1 MAFIFGGNTGLSYEE
16 MLRQRDLATQLAGNV
31 SQGGY
36 TALGSG
42 LASGL
47 LARRAEKAQKAGAEA
62 AQGKAQS
69 VLGQLFGQQVMGGQP
84 MRPGGAAPLDPMS
97 PTAIAG
103 DTMAALGK
111 DGGTAGYRAS
121 LIGTESGGNWG
132 AQNNE
137 VGAGG
142 QAGHYGRVQFGKA
155 RLQEAMNAG
164 AIPQG
169 TTPEQFMA
177 SPALQVAAEN
187 WHFGDLENQLGD
199 LVGTVVNGKPLD
211 MGALVAMGHLGGAG
225 GARRYVESGG
235 KYNPSDSFGTSLA
248 EYADTHG
255 GQTTMS
261 AQNAPTAGGMD
272 PAALVSA
279 MSDPYLDEGTRS
291 VLGQLFQAQIQKS
304 DPSYQ
309 MGMQADQ
316 LALEKA
322 QLELDQARNPKPG
335 YRTLSKQEAQ
345 QIGLPD
351 GGVYQVGPDWQI
363 EILQQSPGGNTP
375 AAFASLDLQARAAG
389 FEPGT
394 PEYQDFMRNG
404 GGSGTPAAFTAL
416 DMQAKAAGLEPG
428 TPEYQTFMATR
439 GAGMAAEAKAKGEAS
454 AAAEIAAPADV
465 ATADRT
471 LTYIDEVRKHPG
483 LSMGTGVSSVF
494 NSVPGTSGRDFDNR
508 VKQLT
513 SGAFLTAIDEMRGM
527 GALSNTEGQTA
538 TAAITRMD
546 TSTSEEEFLAALRDY
561 EDIVKLGR
569 GRASGR
575 MKGPTA
581 QKEAGTGTTLTYNPQ
596 TEDFE

>member
-1 MAFIFGGNTGLSYEE
+1 MAFVFGGNTGLSYEE

-47 LARRAEKAQKAGAEA
+47 LARRADKAQKEGGARARENAANA
-62 AQGKAQS
+62 AQGALGQS

-84 MRPGGAAPLDPMS
+84 MRSGGAAPLDPMS

-199 LVGTVVNGKPLD
+199 LVGTVVNGKPMD

-235 KYNPSDSFGTSLA
+235 QYNPSDSFGTSLA

-309 MGMQADQ
+309 MGMQADR
-316 LALEKA
+316 LNLERA
-322 QLELDQARNPKPG
+322 QLELDQARTPKPG
-335 YRTLSKQEAQ
+335 FRTLSAQEAQ
-345 QIGLPD
+345 QVGLPE
-351 GGVYQVGPDWQI
+351 GGVYQVGPDGQI
-363 EILQQSPGGNTP
+363 EVVQQPPGADVSGIPEYGLSPVWGVNDKGEPVLMQIGKDGTAVQTKIPDGVTP
-375 AAFASLDLQARAAG
+375 DPAFKAFETAKGSAEGKAAG
-389 FEPGT
+389 EDAALLESVSSKMPGLEQVVSELDALAET
-394 PEYQDFMRNG
+394 ATYTIAGQVRDALARQVGADPGESAIARTEYIAKVNNQILPMLKDTFG
-404 GGSGTPAAFTAL
+404 AAFTVKEGDTL
-416 DMQAKAAGLEPG
+416 RETLGDPDKSPQEKQAVLRAFIEQKRRDVESLSNRVGG
-428 TPEYQTFMATR
+428 D
-439 GAGMAAEAKAKGEAS
+439 
-454 AAAEIAAPADV
+454 AAP
-465 ATADRT
+465 
-471 LTYIDEVRKHPG
+471 K
-483 LSMGTGVSSVF
+483 
-494 NSVPGTSGRDFDNR
+494 
-508 VKQLT
+508 
-513 SGAFLTAIDEMRGM
+513 
-527 GALSNTEGQTA
+527 
-538 TAAITRMD
+538 
-546 TSTSEEEFLAALRDY
+546 
-561 EDIVKLGR
+561 
-569 GRASGR
+569 
-575 MKGPTA
+575 
-581 QKEAGTGTTLTYNPQ
+581 KEAGTGTTLTYNPQ
-596 TEDFE
+596 TGDFE

>member
-1 MAFIFGGNTGLSYEE
+1 MAFVFGGNTGLSYEE

-31 SQGGY
+31 SRGGY

-47 LARRAEKAQKAGAEA
+47 LARRADKAQKAGSAA
-62 AQGKAQS
+62 AQEKAQS
-69 VLGQLFGQQVMGGQP
+69 VLGMMFGQQVMGGQQGAGAQGASFDP
-84 MRPGGAAPLDPMS
+84 STPAPTDTLSLIKGFEGYSDKPYWDVNAHRAGYGSDTVTMSDGSVVPISPGMSVNRQDAERDLQRRVSTEFEPIAAKAAGAAWEGMAPNQR
-97 PTAIAG
+97 
-103 DTMAALGK
+103 AALTSIAYNYGEIPK
-111 DGGTAGYRAS
+111 SVASALQTPGMEDDVAAIQGLASHNGGVNAKRRAQEAQVYAGTAGIA
-121 LIGTESGGNWG
+121 
-132 AQNNE
+132 
-137 VGAGG
+137 
-142 QAGHYGRVQFGKA
+142 
-155 RLQEAMNAG
+155 
-164 AIPQG
+164 
-169 TTPEQFMA
+169 
-177 SPALQVAAEN
+177 
-187 WHFGDLENQLGD
+187 
-199 LVGTVVNGKPLD
+199 
-211 MGALVAMGHLGGAG
+211 
-225 GARRYVESGG
+225 
-235 KYNPSDSFGTSLA
+235 
-248 EYADTHG
+248 
-255 GQTTMS
+255 QTTMS
-261 AQNAPTAGGMD
+261 AQNAPQQVGAD
-272 PAALVSA
+272 PAALIAA

-291 VLGQLFQAQIQKS
+291 ILGQMFQAQIQKS

-309 MGMQADQ
+309 MRMQADQ

-351 GGVYQVGPDWQI
+351 GGVYQVGPDGQI

-527 GALSNTEGQTA
+527 GALSNAEGQTA
-538 TAAITRMD
+538 TAAVTRMD
-546 TSTSEEEFLAALRDY
+546 TSTSEEEFLAALKDY

-569 GRASGR
+569 DRAASR
-575 MKGPTA
+575 IKEPAA
-581 QKEAGTGTTLTYNPQ
+581 QKDAGAGTTLTFNPQ
-596 TEDFE
+596 TGDFE